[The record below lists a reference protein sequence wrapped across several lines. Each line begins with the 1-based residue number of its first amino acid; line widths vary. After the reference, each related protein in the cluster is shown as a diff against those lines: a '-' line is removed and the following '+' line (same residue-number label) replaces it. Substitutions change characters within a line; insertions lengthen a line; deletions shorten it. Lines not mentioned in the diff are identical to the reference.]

1 MIDKTDSNRVKVIGI
16 GELGKDIV
24 SVLINKYSF
33 SDLKFISF
41 DEDKDLSEFY
51 IKFPGEKKYV
61 YGEKHRVHVIEEYD
75 KDELNSYF
83 SSLDSSTIFIFCLVE
98 PIAHAILEI
107 LFSSE
112 FPLFVR
118 IPFKFENTSNYAQT
132 IAMVKLLKC
141 RKNTILL
148 DSEIY
153 SSQVK
158 PVPFPGLYHQMIYGL
173 ANELA
178 VLLKLFP
185 KVVEVTLL
193 PLNYLYRPRVTFI
206 FQQDDIVYT
215 EKELIKR
222 LQIYLFDIQH
232 NNLNKLILEL
242 HNDGL
247 YCFYYVD
254 KVSSMDLILLLMI
267 LSPFTNNL
275 NIVGAYIWGDNSHDL
290 FRVFV
295 DDDEYGP
302 FPKEYH
308 VLQRVYNYYL
318 NYLKQDDNYDVL
330 FEKVQKMNSAYIL
343 ELRKNYTKV
352 EVTSSLTIVNQ

>member
-1 MIDKTDSNRVKVIGI
+1 MIDKIDSNRVKVIGV
-16 GELGKDIV
+16 GEQGKDVV
-24 SVLINKYSF
+24 SVLNNKYSF

-51 IKFPGEKKYV
+51 INFPGEKKYV
-61 YGEKHRVHVIEEYD
+61 YGEKHHIHIIEEYD
-75 KDELNSYF
+75 KDKLYSYF
-83 SSLDSSTIFIFCLVE
+83 SSLDSSTIFTFCLVE

-132 IAMVKLLKC
+132 LAMVKRLKC

-148 DSEIY
+148 DSETY
-153 SSQVK
+153 SSHVK

-178 VLLKLFP
+178 VLLKLLP
-185 KVVEVTLL
+185 KGVDISLL
-193 PLNYLYRPRVTFI
+193 PFNYLYRPRVTFI
-206 FQQDDIVYT
+206 FPEDDIVYR
-215 EKELIKR
+215 EEELLKR
-222 LQIYLFDIQH
+222 LQIYLFDIQQ

-242 HNDGL
+242 HNEDL
-247 YCFYYVD
+247 YCFHYVA

-267 LSPFTNNL
+267 LSPYAGKLNL
-275 NIVGAYIWGDNSHDL
+275 AEAYIWGDNSHDL
-290 FRVFV
+290 FKVFIA
-295 DDDEYGP
+295 DNQYGP
-302 FPKEYH
+302 YPKKYH
-308 VLQRVYNYYL
+308 VLQSVYSYYL
-318 NYLKQDDNYDVL
+318 HYLKQDNNYDML
-330 FEKVQKMNSAYIL
+330 FEKVQKMTSLYIL

-352 EVTSSLTIVNQ
+352 EVTSSLIIINQ